1 MAANGLSTKSAR
13 GLGLV
18 FATLL
23 SLAGI
28 FSYVDWFQ
36 SKMAPVK
43 QSQANVTEQPVV
55 VETKPM
61 DLAVDAAGLSK
72 YTVVLQTTRGKIKFK
87 FYPKEAPKT
96 VERISTL
103 IQQKF
108 YDGLTFHRVV
118 PGFVIQGGDPTGT
131 GMGGTGNLLA
141 PEFNEHKHIPGAVA
155 MARKQDLDSADCQ
168 FYISLGTHP
177 HLDNQYTVFGQVTE
191 GLEVAEQI
199 QAGDRMIQVTLEE

>member
-1 MAANGLSTKSAR
+1 MASNGLSPKSAR
-13 GLGLV
+13 GFGL
-18 FATLL
+18 FFSAAL
-23 SLAGI
+23 SVAGI
-28 FSYVDWFQ
+28 FAYADWFQ
-36 SKMAPVK
+36 SKMSPVA
-43 QSQANVTEQPVV
+43 QSKPDVSEQATVA
-55 VETKPM
+55 ETKPM

-96 VERISTL
+96 VERISAL

-191 GLEVAEQI
+191 GLELAQQI